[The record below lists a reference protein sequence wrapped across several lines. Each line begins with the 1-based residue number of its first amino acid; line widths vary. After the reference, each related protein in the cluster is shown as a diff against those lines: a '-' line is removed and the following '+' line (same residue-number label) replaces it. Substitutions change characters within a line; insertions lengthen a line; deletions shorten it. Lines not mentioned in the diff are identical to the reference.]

1 MLLESFQSGRHGN
14 TFRLT
19 QSTWQ
24 AEEKGHKQHFHRLD
38 LGIRIFINYATHIIP
53 MQPSQQQHKQV
64 IYARTY
70 QLLLVLE
77 SLGPPEEQEE
87 QEDMHRLPEMEAKI
101 LQPRKSR
108 KRWQRQVTYQPH
120 SEAQLLQNANMA
132 IIKVWSTK
140 YGFSHE

>member
-1 MLLESFQSGRHGN
+1 M
-14 TFRLT
+14 
-19 QSTWQ
+19 
-24 AEEKGHKQHFHRLD
+24 
-38 LGIRIFINYATHIIP
+38 
-53 MQPSQQQHKQV
+53 
-64 IYARTY
+64 
-70 QLLLVLE
+70 LLVLE

-108 KRWQRQVTYQPH
+108 KRWQRQPH

-132 IIKVWSTK
+132 IIKMWSTK